1 MLPEAHRHQTAVI
14 FIAIEHAALM
24 AASRAIEHA
33 ALMATSRANEHAAT
47 SAASSGANQHA
58 ATSAATSGA
67 NQHAAT
73 SAATSGANE
82 QAATSAATSGANEHA
97 ATSAATS
104 GAIQGTATRACGR
117 SHRSHTRT
125 RWFFRHG
132 IWHGHFQAIRT
143 WRTRGTF
150 KPVYKRATSSACA
163 RGSLIWWRS
172 FFCRWFRLSQLQA
185 FRTAFGKGAA
195 ANAASTSARARA
207 WGAQGTI

>member
-24 AASRAIEHA
+24 A
-33 ALMATSRANEHAAT
+33 TSRANE
-47 SAASSGANQHA
+47 HA

-82 QAATSAATSGANEHA
+82 HAANSAATSGANERA

-143 WRTRGTF
+143 WRTRVTF
-150 KPVYKRATSSACA
+150 KPVYKRATSSAEQIVSSKASDAIQGTATSACA
-163 RGSLIWWRS
+163 RGSLIWRRS
-172 FFCRWFRLSQLQA
+172 FFCRWFRLNQLQA
-185 FRTAFGKGAA
+185 IRTAFGKGAA

-207 WGAQGTI
+207 